1 MIKAKQQKRWEVWTK
16 ADGTEISVGDMDE
29 GHLRNALNLVLRRQR
44 ERIEKEFDKVLRK
57 ELKRIKT
64 DWWDVND

>member
-44 ERIEKEFDKVLRK
+44 ERAEKEFDKFIRK
-57 ELKRIKT
+57 EIRYLNKP
-64 DWWDVND
+64 WWDGND